1 MQRAK
6 NSGSVAGNGTSTL
19 IQTQYICN
27 VTLKSFQTYGNAWS
41 GTLKTNNIHF
51 HASGY

>member
-6 NSGSVAGNGTSTL
+6 NSGSVAGNTTVTH

-27 VTLKSFQTYGNAWS
+27 VTVTSFQTYGNAWS
-41 GTLKTNNIHF
+41 TYLGINDIHF
-51 HASGY
+51 HAFGY